1 MNRSAIPLPLT
12 PDHIAGMTAL
22 HKTKK
27 ERIKSVEREDFA
39 RRLASLREAKGVSA
53 REMSLSIGQ
62 SPNYI
67 NGLENQKN
75 FPSMRLF
82 FDICEYLEITPSQ
95 FFDIQIK
102 NPMKTSELIEVT
114 RGLSPEKID
123 MLIGI
128 AKQFKK

>member
-1 MNRSAIPLPLT
+1 M
-12 PDHIAGMTAL
+12 
-22 HKTKK
+22 
-27 ERIKSVEREDFA
+27 EREDFA